1 MNSSTVF
8 QQSSPSYRSRR
19 RAPYSK
25 SQTTAT
31 TSTNRRQ
38 ELRQPPFSPRARNN
52 RLNEVNSQRMFVY
65 GYTKAEV
72 EILDSAEDDKLAASI
87 YGDINTKERSSKSK
101 KQQNDE
107 YNFGVS
113 GYDFDSLLED
123 NSSHSTNTDVR
134 ESSSSYIWHHYR

>member
-1 MNSSTVF
+1 
-8 QQSSPSYRSRR
+8 
-19 RAPYSK
+19 
-25 SQTTAT
+25 
-31 TSTNRRQ
+31 
-38 ELRQPPFSPRARNN
+38 
-52 RLNEVNSQRMFVY
+52 MFVY